1 MNIIQDISQYLGK
14 TFGFYSEY
22 VELFILTT
30 LIFIVFGILKAIVRA
45 LYTRAYVSNKKKY
58 FRNRMLKIALNIISI
73 ILVVLLWG
81 HRISGMVTIIS
92 FLSAGIAIAVKEI
105 IFDFFAG
112 IYINMKKIFELEDR
126 VEINGIKGDVVNIR
140 SLGFEVLEV
149 GDRVHAEQS
158 TGRIIHIPNS
168 FVFLYPL
175 KNYTKAFKYIW
186 DEITVKVPLDAD
198 IEKTKEVLYDIVNS
212 NEILE
217 SIPKKMEDAVADV
230 TVEYR
235 IYYNYLDPIIYTE
248 IVDSHVELYIRYIVH
263 PKKSRIVEDEI
274 YLKILD
280 EYRNGNIRLYNPGV
294 V

>member
-30 LIFIVFGILKAIVRA
+30 LIFIVFGILKSIVRA
-45 LYTRAYVSNKKKY
+45 LYSRADVSNKKKY

-73 ILVVLLWG
+73 VLVILLWG
-81 HRISGMVTIIS
+81 HRISGMLTIIS

-217 SIPKKMEDAVADV
+217 TIPKKMEDAVADV

-274 YLKILD
+274 YLKILE
-280 EYRNGNIRLYNPGV
+280 EYKKGNIKLYIPA
-294 V
+294 

>member
-45 LYTRAYVSNKKKY
+45 LYSRADVSNKKKY

-73 ILVVLLWG
+73 ILVILLWG
-81 HRISGMVTIIS
+81 HRLSGMVTIIS

-112 IYINMKKIFELEDR
+112 VYINMKKIFELEDR

-217 SIPKKMEDAVADV
+217 TIPKKMEDAVADV

-274 YLKILD
+274 YLKILE
-280 EYRNGNIRLYNPGV
+280 EYKKGNIKLYIPA
-294 V
+294 

>member
-1 MNIIQDISQYLGK
+1 MNIIQDILQYLGK

-45 LYTRAYVSNKKKY
+45 LYSRADVSNKKKY

-73 ILVVLLWG
+73 ILVILLWG

-112 IYINMKKIFELEDR
+112 VYINMKKIFELEDR

-149 GDRVHAEQS
+149 GYRVHAEQS

-217 SIPKKMEDAVADV
+217 TIPKKMEDAVADV

-274 YLKILD
+274 YLKILE
-280 EYRNGNIRLYNPGV
+280 EYKKGNIKLYIPG
-294 V
+294 

>member
-45 LYTRAYVSNKKKY
+45 LYSRADVSNKKKY
-58 FRNRMLKIALNIISI
+58 FRNRMIKIALNIISI

-274 YLKILD
+274 YLKILE
-280 EYRNGNIRLYNPGV
+280 EYKNGNIRLYNS
-294 V
+294 

>member
-45 LYTRAYVSNKKKY
+45 LYSRADVSNKKKY

-73 ILVVLLWG
+73 ILVILLWG

-112 IYINMKKIFELEDR
+112 VYINMKKIFELEDR

-217 SIPKKMEDAVADV
+217 TIPKKMEDAVADV

-248 IVDSHVELYIRYIVH
+248 IVDSHIELYIRYIVH

-274 YLKILD
+274 YLKILE
-280 EYRNGNIRLYNPGV
+280 EYKKGNIKLYIPA
-294 V
+294 